1 MAMYRLE
8 AKIVGRNI
16 SKAKGRGK
24 TQSVVAASAYRSARK
39 MRSIVAASAYRS
51 GSKIR
56 DDHNNVTHNYQ
67 ARTQGV
73 VETALLYP
81 ENAPAWARDPSQLW
95 NKVEA
100 GEKRKDAQLA
110 REFILAVPPE
120 LSPQEQFELATDWV
134 KKDLVS
140 LGMVAEISLHHPK
153 SGTNPH
159 VHVLCTLRK
168 LDGEDFS
175 AKKSREW
182 NENSLLCHW
191 RESWCKAENDA
202 LEKAGRPERVDHRSL
217 KARGIDR
224 VPEPKLGKVATA
236 MKRRGEDSERFQLWR
251 RIKLLNE
258 TRPWARAIERF
269 GKIQEQGLGKSW
281 WERSLILMEKAPKV
295 LRDSMMDTWDAF
307 LTARAPNRHGPGQSM
322 DHSPQRDGP
331 EFSR

>member
-56 DDHNNVTHNYQ
+56 DEHNGVTHNYQ

-73 VETALLYP
+73 VETALVYP

-110 REFILAVPPE
+110 REFILAVPRE
-120 LSPQEQFELATDWV
+120 LLPKEQFQLAVDWV

-140 LGMVAEISLHHPK
+140 LGMVAEVSLHNPG

-168 LDGEDFS
+168 LEDDQFS

-191 RESWCKAENDA
+191 RESWCKAENAA
-202 LEKAGRPERVDHRSL
+202 LEKAGRTERVDHRSL
-217 KARGIDR
+217 KAQGIDR
-224 VPEPKLGKVATA
+224 IPEPKMGKAATA
-236 MKRRGEDSERFQLWR
+236 MKRRGEDSERFKLWR

-258 TRPWARAIERF
+258 TRPWARAIERL
-269 GKIQEQGLGKSW
+269 GEIHQQGLGRNW
-281 WERSLILMEKAPKV
+281 WERSLIFMAETPKV
-295 LRDSMMDTWDAF
+295 VRDSLRDTWETF
-307 LTARAPNRHGPGQSM
+307 LTARVPGRHGPGHEM
-322 DHSPQRDGP
+322 DNGP
-331 EFSR
+331 EREGPELSR